1 MTDSD
6 RQRRSAASR
15 AYKTV
20 NARYC
25 IDGADFFPS
34 TPSKQRPHVTG
45 SRPGCHVSGPP
56 TGSAPRG
63 GCCLSGLS
71 AARDLARDGGAG
83 ATAWLSV

>member
-45 SRPGCHVSGPP
+45 SRPGCHVSG
-56 TGSAPRG
+56 SRR
-63 GCCLSGLS
+63 
-71 AARDLARDGGAG
+71 AARRAEVAASLLGSRRR
-83 ATAWLSV
+83 AT